1 MAVNWFEIEIADAAG
16 KVTYRNSFVTDLDI
30 THQNVGE
37 LSDCGRA
44 RWKIENETFNVLK
57 TKGYNLEHS
66 FGHGKKNL
74 SAVLVALNLLA
85 FAAHTLCEIMDDLWR
100 LARQKPGSRSQFF
113 NMIAAATTFLIFPS
127 WDDFL
132 QTIAFVKAPPTPP

>member
-1 MAVNWFEIEIADAAG
+1 
-16 KVTYRNSFVTDLDI
+16 
-30 THQNVGE
+30 
-37 LSDCGRA
+37 
-44 RWKIENETFNVLK
+44 
-57 TKGYNLEHS
+57 
-66 FGHGKKNL
+66 
-74 SAVLVALNLLA
+74 
-85 FAAHTLCEIMDDLWR
+85 MDDLWR